1 MTKYSFLL
9 VCALTM
15 FVRAPALGEETQ
27 GMEGLL
33 SSGTRLMVFSPHPD
47 DETLGAGGLLQR
59 VLSLGGTAKVVFMT
73 SGDGYPEGVEL
84 EDHIEHPKARDYRA
98 YGKERETEARQ
109 VLGVLG
115 LKEKDMVF
123 LGFPDGGLCKLACGA
138 YASAEHPYT
147 SPYTERDRPP
157 PAEAVLPKA
166 EYDREDLI
174 REIRRELLEFRPN
187 LLAFTRKEDFHPDHC
202 STYVFVNE
210 ALVRQLEEH
219 PAYKPTVL
227 NFLIHYG
234 QWPIGEESGTGS
246 LLLPPKDF
254 PEKDWISFSLKPAEV
269 ETKRRALLQYS
280 SQMLIMGRYL
290 MSFARSNELFWLE
303 PTRSEE
309 DIKKVKCCE

>member
-1 MTKYSFLL
+1 MRKYSFLL

-15 FVRAPALGEETQ
+15 FVRGPALGEETQ

-33 SSGTRLMVFSPHPD
+33 SSETRLMVFSPHPD

-59 VLSLGGTAKVVFMT
+59 VVSLGGTVKVVFMT

-109 VLGVLG
+109 VLAVLG
-115 LKEKDMVF
+115 LEEKDIVF
-123 LGFPDGGLCKLACGA
+123 LGYPDGGLCKLVRGR
-138 YASAEHPYT
+138 YTSSQHPYT

-157 PAEAVLPKA
+157 PSETVLPKA
-166 EYDREDLI
+166 EYDRNDLI
-174 REIRRELLEFRPN
+174 RELGRVLQEFRPN
-187 LLAFTRKEDFHPDHC
+187 LLAFIRKEDFHPDHC
-202 STYVFVNE
+202 STYVFVHE

-246 LLLPPKDF
+246 RLLPPKDF
-254 PEKDWISFSLKPAEV
+254 PEKDWISFSLKPGEV